1 MVNPQPDYAEAIAY
15 ALERLRAELSPD
27 LLYHTVWHTEHDVMP
42 SALRLARLTDH
53 VGEEDRCL
61 LEVAAAYH
69 DLGFVEQA
77 KDHEMIA
84 ARLVAQTLPAL
95 AFSSRQIECIM
106 SMILATRL
114 PQSPRTVLE
123 QILADADLDVL
134 GRDDFFPRNA
144 ALLQESIRLGRP
156 FTQVEWDRQQLNF
169 LQKHTYFT
177 AAARALRGAGKQQHI
192 AQLEQRLHRADDL

>member
-1 MVNPQPDYAEAIAY
+1 MVILQSDYAGAVAY
-15 ALERLRAELSPD
+15 ALERLRTELSPD
-27 LLYHTVWHTEHDVMP
+27 LLYHNLWHTEHDVIP

-53 VGEEDRCL
+53 VEEEDVRL

-77 KDHEMIA
+77 QDHEMIG
-84 ARLVAQTLPAL
+84 ARLAAQTLPAFG
-95 AFSSRQIECIM
+95 FSSRQVERIM
-106 SMILATRL
+106 GLLLATRL
-114 PQSPRTVLE
+114 PQSPRTILE

-169 LQKHTYFT
+169 VQKHTYFT
-177 AAARALRGAGKQQHI
+177 AAARALRDAGKQQHI
-192 AQLEQRLHRADDL
+192 AQLEERLRRAGDL